1 MSEKLQISES
11 VKSYFA
17 TTEDFA
23 GAMKNDD
30 KIFLYARGSEPT
42 VEKFNQMIAPL
53 EGKETAI
60 SFASGSGAIA
70 ASLLS
75 ILKAGDHV
83 LYNQRCYSWA
93 RHLFKNHL
101 LRFGIE
107 CTEVPDADFVNIKS
121 YVKPNTKMIYV
132 ETPTYYFFQDLD
144 LTNLFLVAKQK
155 NILTVIDN
163 TYHGP
168 SNLKPEV
175 NQFDMVLHSTTKM
188 ICGDGTAMGG
198 VICTTHA
205 LRKKIFTDG
214 LMSLGSVM
222 TPATARKMINGLS
235 TYNDRAQMIALEMK
249 PLIKFLKSEP
259 RIKRF
264 FYPWQLKDINEWQNH
279 PHAKFPVGLFSI
291 ELATESPQ
299 IIKTFCESVK
309 VLKMGVSYGSNE
321 ALLMPS
327 LIFAAK
333 GSDLHF
339 PAGMCRISIGQ
350 QKGLDV
356 ANDIKQALD
365 IAFA

>member
-1 MSEKLQISES
+1 MSENLQTSES

-17 TTEDFA
+17 TTDDFA

-53 EGKETAI
+53 EGKESAV

-75 ILKAGDHV
+75 LLKSGDHV

-107 CTEVPDADFVNIKS
+107 CTEVPDDDFENIIS
-121 YVKPNTKMIYV
+121 YIKPNTKMIYV
-132 ETPTYYFFQDLD
+132 ETPTYYFFKDLN
-144 LTNLFLVAKQK
+144 LTNLFSATKPK
-155 NILTVIDN
+155 GILTVIDN

-168 SNLKPEV
+168 HNLKPEI
-175 NQFDMVLHSTTKM
+175 NQFDIVLHSTTKM

-198 VICTTHA
+198 VICTSHA

-222 TPATARKMINGLS
+222 TPATARKMIKGLT
-235 TYNDRAQMIALEMK
+235 TYKDRTLKIADEMK
-249 PLIKFLKSEP
+249 ALITYLKSES

-264 FYPWQLKDINEWQNH
+264 YYPWQLNEKNEWDSH
-279 PHAKFPVGLFSI
+279 PHAKFPVGLLSF
-291 ELATESPQ
+291 ELATQ
-299 IIKTFCESVK
+299 DDVKIKKFCES
-309 VLKMGVSYGSNE
+309 LKRIRMGVSYGSKE

-339 PAGMCRISIGQ
+339 PSGMCRLSIGEE
-350 QKGLDV
+350 KGHAV
-356 ANDIKQALD
+356 AEDIKQALD
-365 IAFA
+365 QC